1 MFISIAP
8 APLVLTFI
16 VPGIDSPFR
25 SLCVALSSI
34 IYLVSFV
41 LFVKILYNII
51 VGSEYVIEINQDRIS
66 FGWPSLYSREVILVD
81 KKDINFIK
89 VVKNYCGEGDSY
101 LTASI
106 EMNSGV
112 VIEINTFYNVPWDE
126 IWEILRK
133 NNVAISLI
141 NKVN

>member
-1 MFISIAP
+1 M
-8 APLVLTFI
+8 
-16 VPGIDSPFR
+16 
-25 SLCVALSSI
+25 
-34 IYLVSFV
+34 
-41 LFVKILYNII
+41 
-51 VGSEYVIEINQDRIS
+51 GSEYVIEINQDRIS